1 MVTPLTTVVKCM
13 ENLGSFLRDGSA
25 VTVVM
30 DPALRGS
37 PAHEWLTTS
46 RLLVGAQWV
55 DLPSGAGGME
65 AARAVAEQV
74 SAGGWCLALGGGTT
88 MDTVKVARMLSAR
101 FPLQDL
107 TAAEMVLDGQ
117 LLASRPWRMVALPTT
132 IGTASEVSA
141 AAVVR
146 YKGQRVLLR
155 GPGLRPEVACLDPRQ
170 TQTLPSS
177 IVVSGAVEAMF
188 RTVFPYLASP
198 TTPAHDSAVHAVA
211 AALLRRIR
219 SGTVA
224 PLSAEARQELAE
236 LSQCSQSLQSSG
248 LHRGRDP
255 HGFKLWPINH
265 EVSALANLPKIMTMS
280 ALAPR
285 VLERIE
291 QGDVAWGSAQAL
303 DDLMRSLER
312 LLPSAGGTAERWV
325 SLMEECSL
333 PTSLPSM
340 DVDGAVQL
348 IMDRWGAPRPALAGL
363 GSKDVHDLLSS
374 ALERS
379 RV

>member
-1 MVTPLTTVVKCM
+1 MTSVTAVVKCM
-13 ENLGSFLRDGSA
+13 ENLASFLRDGST

-37 PAHEWLTTS
+37 PAHEWLMAS
-46 RLLVGAQWV
+46 RSLVGAQWV
-55 DLPSGAGGME
+55 DLPPGAGGMD

-74 SAGGWCLALGGGTT
+74 STGGWCLALGGGTT

-101 FPLQDL
+101 FLSRDF
-107 TAAEMVLDGQ
+107 TAGEMVLEGQ
-117 LLASRPWRMVALPTT
+117 VPTSRPWGIVALPTT

-146 YKGQRVLLR
+146 YRGQRVLLR

-177 IVVSGAVEAMF
+177 AVVSGAVEAMF
-188 RTVFPYLASP
+188 RTIFPYLASP

-211 AALLRRIR
+211 VALLRHIH

-285 VLERIE
+285 VIERIE
-291 QGDVAWGSAQAL
+291 QGEVAWRRPWTISCAVLIGCSHQPAGRRNAGC
-303 DDLMRSLER
+303 RSWR
-312 LLPSAGGTAERWV
+312 
-325 SLMEECSL
+325 
-333 PTSLPSM
+333 
-340 DVDGAVQL
+340 
-348 IMDRWGAPRPALAGL
+348 
-363 GSKDVHDLLSS
+363 S
-374 ALERS
+374 ALFLRPCPRWMS
-379 RV
+379 AARYDSSWTGGVLRGLPWRV

>member
-1 MVTPLTTVVKCM
+1 MTSVTAVVKCM
-13 ENLGSFLRDGSA
+13 ENLASFLRDGST

-37 PAHEWLTTS
+37 PAHEWLMAS
-46 RLLVGAQWV
+46 RSLVGAQWV
-55 DLPSGAGGME
+55 DLPPGAGGMD

-74 SAGGWCLALGGGTT
+74 STGGWCLALGGGTT

-101 FPLQDL
+101 FLSRDF
-107 TAAEMVLDGQ
+107 TAGEMVLEGQ
-117 LLASRPWRMVALPTT
+117 VPTSRPWGIVALPTT

-146 YKGQRVLLR
+146 YRGQRVLLR

-177 IVVSGAVEAMF
+177 AVVSGAVEAMF
-188 RTVFPYLASP
+188 RTIFPYLASP

-211 AALLRRIR
+211 VALLRHIH

-285 VLERIE
+285 VIERIE
-291 QGDVAWGSAQAL
+291 QGGVAWGSAQAL
-303 DDLMRSLER
+303 DDLMRSLDR
-312 LLPSAGGTAERWV
+312 LFPSAGGAAERWM

-340 DVDGAVQL
+340 DVGSAVRL
-348 IMDRWGAPRPALAGL
+348 IMDRWGAPRPALAGV
-363 GSKDVHDLLSS
+363 SPQDVHDLLASC
-374 ALERS
+374 LEGNGA
-379 RV
+379 